1 MPLIFSY
8 GMLQEE
14 SVQLSTFGRLLD
26 GQGDELVGF
35 ELAQVP
41 IEDPGIV
48 AATGM
53 THYDNALFNGRPDS
67 RVGGTVF
74 EITDAE
80 LAAADSF
87 EQRAAYKR
95 IGVTMA
101 SGKQAWVYVEA
112 CSAPDNTELKP

>member
-26 GQGDELVGF
+26 GRGDELVGF
-35 ELAQVP
+35 ELAQAP
-41 IEDPGIV
+41 IKDPGIV

-67 RVGGTVF
+67 RVGGMVF
-74 EITDAE
+74 EITEAE

-87 EQRAAYKR
+87 ERRAVYER

-112 CSAPDNTELKP
+112 RSAPDNTELKP